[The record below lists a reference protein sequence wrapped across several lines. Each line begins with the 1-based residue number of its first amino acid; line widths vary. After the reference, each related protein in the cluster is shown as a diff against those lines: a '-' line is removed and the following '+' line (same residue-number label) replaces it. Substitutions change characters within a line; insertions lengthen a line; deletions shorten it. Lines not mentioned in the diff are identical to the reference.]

1 MRISVPVNH
10 NIYEEAPIRE
20 SDLGE
25 AFAVKRASDKKHL
38 QQLFSSVYELKLG
51 AEQLKQIRIYNFK
64 RRRFIV
70 PDEDRL
76 ILKLYSKEKLE
87 QEKEYI
93 VQTGLYAGVL
103 FYKGCKINIT
113 TKYGDA
119 FLKRMLNFV
128 NDIYVDNEQIKAK
141 KDNAENQFLFI
152 IAYLFIQA
160 LEKAAVLGLPQQYNK
175 HQERSHKVR
184 GSIDFNDYLKRDIP
198 FQGKLTSTFRE
209 RMYVQEIVDVL
220 YLALRKLERLFGKE
234 IHSRLLGLNQLLK
247 QNHSGQFACYATIQK
262 AKAHQSINNPMYNG
276 FKKVLEY
283 AEIILLD
290 KDLMPD
296 NDKQQLSTTGYL
308 FDIAELY
315 ELYLENLLSRNFSE
329 WSVSGQ
335 EELRIYQQQFYNRSM
350 FPDLVM
356 KHRTSG
362 KVVVF
367 DAKFKKMD
375 MRNADIDRSDLHQIH
390 SYSGYYRNNLVASG
404 LIYPL
409 SKEINTENAYSKSIY
424 GNNINDIAFIIDG
437 IFVKD
442 EHTIK
447 DVINNEQAFII
458 RIKKIIGGSE
468 LNDSMINEEIGDVV
482 E

>member
-10 NIYEEAPIRE
+10 NFYEEAPIRE
-20 SDLGE
+20 SSLGE
-25 AFAVKRASDKKHL
+25 AFAVKKAGDKKHL
-38 QQLFSSVYELKLG
+38 QQLFSSVYDLKLG
-51 AEQLKQIRIYNFK
+51 DEQLKQIRIFNFK
-64 RRRFIV
+64 RRRFFE
-70 PDEDRL
+70 PDTERL

-103 FYKGCKINIT
+103 FYKGCKINII

-128 NDIYVDNEQIKAK
+128 NDIYVDNEQVKAK
-141 KDNAENQFLFI
+141 KDETENQFLFI
-152 IAYLFIQA
+152 IAYLFIQS
-160 LEKAAVLGLPQQYNK
+160 LEKAAVLGLPQQYQK
-175 HQERSHKVR
+175 HRERGHKVR

-247 QNHSGQFACYATIQK
+247 QNYSGQFASYATIQK
-262 AKAHQSINNPMYNG
+262 AKAHQAINNPMYSG

-283 AEIILLD
+283 SEIILLD

-296 NDKQQLSTTGYL
+296 NDKQQLATTGYL

-315 ELYLENLLSRNFSE
+315 ELYLEKLLSRNFPE
-329 WSVSGQ
+329 WFVSGQ
-335 EELRIYQQQFYNRSM
+335 EEIRIYQQQFYNRPV

-356 KHRTSG
+356 KHRTNE

-367 DAKFKKMD
+367 DAKFKKME
-375 MRNADIDRSDLHQIH
+375 MQNADVDRADLHQIH
-390 SYSGYYRNNLVASG
+390 SYSGFYKNNLVVSG

-409 SKEINTENAYSKSIY
+409 SKAIDTEKAHSKSIY
-424 GNNINDIAFIIDG
+424 GNNENEIDFIVDGIYVSESQSMKDLIINEDAFISRIAL
-437 IFVKD
+437 
-442 EHTIK
+442 
-447 DVINNEQAFII
+447 VINKN
-458 RIKKIIGGSE
+458 
-468 LNDSMINEEIGDVV
+468 
-482 E
+482 

>member
-10 NIYEEAPIRE
+10 NFYEEAPIRE
-20 SDLGE
+20 SALGE
-25 AFAVKRASDKKHL
+25 TFAVKKTGIKHL

-51 AEQLKQIRIYNFK
+51 SAQLKQIKIFNFK
-64 RRRFIV
+64 RKRFFE
-70 PDEDRL
+70 PDEERL
-76 ILKLYSKEKLE
+76 ILKLYSKEKPE

-103 FYKGCKINIT
+103 FHKGYKINIT

-128 NDIYVDNEQIKAK
+128 NDIYVDNEQVKAK
-141 KDNAENQFLFI
+141 KDETENQFLFI
-152 IAYLFIQA
+152 IAYLFIQSF
-160 LEKAAVLGLPQQYNK
+160 EKAAVLGLPQQYKK

-184 GSIDFNDYLKRDIP
+184 GSIDFNDFLKRDIP
-198 FQGKLTSTFRE
+198 FQGKLTSNFRE
-209 RMYVQEIVDVL
+209 RMYVQETIDVL
-220 YLALRKLERLFGKE
+220 YLALRKLERIFGKE

-247 QNHSGQFACYATIQK
+247 QHYSGRFVSYQTIQK
-262 AKAHQSINNPMYNG
+262 AKVHQSINNPMYSR

-290 KDLMPD
+290 KDLMPE
-296 NDKQQLSTTGYL
+296 NEKQQLATTGYL

-315 ELYLENLLSRNFSE
+315 ELYLEKLLSRNFPE

-335 EELRIYQQQFYNRSM
+335 EEIPLYQQQFYKRPM

-356 KHRTSG
+356 RHRVSG

-367 DAKFKKMD
+367 DAKFKKMEMQNKD
-375 MRNADIDRSDLHQIH
+375 VDRADLHQIH
-390 SYSGYYRNNLVASG
+390 SYSGYYRNDLIASG

-409 SKEINTENAYSKSIY
+409 SKEINTEKAHSETIY
-424 GNNINDIAFIIDG
+424 GNNENKINFIVDG
-437 IFVKD
+437 IYVSENQSIKELIKHEEAFVSR
-442 EHTIK
+442 IAS
-447 DVINNEQAFII
+447 VIN
-458 RIKKIIGGSE
+458 
-468 LNDSMINEEIGDVV
+468 IN
-482 E
+482 

>member
-10 NIYEEAPIRE
+10 NFYEEAPIRE
-20 SDLGE
+20 SALGK
-25 AFAVKRASDKKHL
+25 AFAVKKAGDKKHL
-38 QQLFSSVYELKLG
+38 QQMFSSVYELKLG
-51 AEQLKQIRIYNFK
+51 AEQLKQIRIFNFK
-64 RRRFIV
+64 RRRFFE
-70 PDEDRL
+70 PDEERI

-128 NDIYVDNEQIKAK
+128 NDIYVDNEQVKAK
-141 KDNAENQFLFI
+141 KDETENQFLFI
-152 IAYLFIQA
+152 IAYLFIQS

-175 HQERSHKVR
+175 HHERSHKVR

-209 RMYVQEIVDVL
+209 RMYVQEILDVL

-247 QNHSGQFACYATIQK
+247 QTYSGQIASYATIQK
-262 AKAHQSINNPMYNG
+262 AKAHQSINNPMYSG

-296 NDKQQLSTTGYL
+296 NDKQQLATTGYL

-315 ELYLENLLSRNFSE
+315 ELYLEKLLKRNFPE

-335 EELRIYQQQFYNRSM
+335 EELRIYQQQFYNRSIY
-350 FPDLVM
+350 PDLVM
-356 KHRTSG
+356 RHRENG
-362 KVVVF
+362 NIVVF
-367 DAKFKKMD
+367 DAKFKKMEMINND
-375 MRNADIDRSDLHQIH
+375 VDRADLHQIH
-390 SYSGYYRNNLVASG
+390 SYSGYYSNKLIASG

-409 SKEINTENAYSKSIY
+409 TGKVNPKKAHSTSIY
-424 GNNINDIAFIIDG
+424 GNNANEISFIIDG
-437 IFVKD
+437 IYVSEKHLMKDIITNEEAFVKR
-442 EHTIK
+442 IASI
-447 DVINNEQAFII
+447 INKN
-458 RIKKIIGGSE
+458 
-468 LNDSMINEEIGDVV
+468 
-482 E
+482 

>member
-10 NIYEEAPIRE
+10 NFYEEAPIRE
-20 SDLGE
+20 SALGE
-25 AFAVKRASDKKHL
+25 AFAVKKAGDKKHL

-51 AEQLKQIRIYNFK
+51 AEQLKQIRIFNFK
-64 RRRFIV
+64 RRRFFV

-113 TKYGDA
+113 TKYGDT
-119 FLKRMLNFV
+119 FLQRMLNFV
-128 NDIYVDNEQIKAK
+128 NDIYVDNEQVKAK
-141 KDNAENQFLFI
+141 KDEAENQFLFI

-175 HQERSHKVR
+175 HQVRSHKVR

-198 FQGKLTSTFRE
+198 FKGKLTSTFRE

-247 QNHSGQFACYATIQK
+247 QNYSGQFASYATIQK
-262 AKAHQSINNPMYNG
+262 AKAHQSINNPMYSG

-296 NDKQQLSTTGYL
+296 NDKQQLATTGYL

-315 ELYLENLLSRNFSE
+315 ELYLEKLLSRNFSE

-335 EELRIYQQQFYNRSM
+335 EEVRIYQQQFYNRPM

-362 KVVVF
+362 NVVVF
-367 DAKFKKMD
+367 DAKFKKMEMLNGD
-375 MRNADIDRSDLHQIH
+375 VDRADLHQIH
-390 SYSGYYRNNLVASG
+390 SYSGHYRNNLIASG

-409 SKEINTENAYSKSIY
+409 SKEINTEKAHSKSIY
-424 GNNINDIAFIIDG
+424 GNDENKINFFVDGVYVNENQTMKELIINEDAFVSRIAS
-437 IFVKD
+437 
-442 EHTIK
+442 
-447 DVINNEQAFII
+447 VINKN
-458 RIKKIIGGSE
+458 
-468 LNDSMINEEIGDVV
+468 L
-482 E
+482 

>member
-10 NIYEEAPIRE
+10 NFYEEAPIRE
-20 SDLGE
+20 SALGE
-25 AFAVKRASDKKHL
+25 TFAVKKTGIKHL

-51 AEQLKQIRIYNFK
+51 SAQLKQIKIFNFK
-64 RRRFIV
+64 RKRFFE
-70 PDEDRL
+70 PDEERL
-76 ILKLYSKEKLE
+76 ILKLYSKEKPE

-103 FYKGCKINIT
+103 FYKGYKINIT

-128 NDIYVDNEQIKAK
+128 NDIYVDNEQVKAK
-141 KDNAENQFLFI
+141 KDETENQFLFI
-152 IAYLFIQA
+152 IAYLFIQS

-184 GSIDFNDYLKRDIP
+184 GSIDFNDFLKRDIP
-198 FQGKLTSTFRE
+198 FQGKLTSNFRE
-209 RMYVQEIVDVL
+209 RMYVQEIIDVL
-220 YLALRKLERLFGKE
+220 YLALRKLERIFGKE

-247 QNHSGQFACYATIQK
+247 QHYSGRFVSYQTIQK
-262 AKAHQSINNPMYNG
+262 AKVHQSINNPMYSR

-290 KDLMPD
+290 KDLMPE
-296 NDKQQLSTTGYL
+296 NEKQQLATTGYL

-315 ELYLENLLSRNFSE
+315 ELYLEKLLSRNFPE

-335 EELRIYQQQFYNRSM
+335 EEIPIYQQQFYKRPM

-356 KHRTSG
+356 KHRQSG

-367 DAKFKKMD
+367 DAKFKKMEMQNKD
-375 MRNADIDRSDLHQIH
+375 VDRADLHQIH
-390 SYSGYYRNNLVASG
+390 SYSGYYRNDLIASG

-409 SKEINTENAYSKSIY
+409 SKEINTEKAHSETIY
-424 GNNINDIAFIIDG
+424 GNDENKINFIVDGIYVFENQSIKELIKHEEAFVSRIASVININ
-437 IFVKD
+437 
-442 EHTIK
+442 
-447 DVINNEQAFII
+447 
-458 RIKKIIGGSE
+458 
-468 LNDSMINEEIGDVV
+468 
-482 E
+482 

>member
-10 NIYEEAPIRE
+10 NFYEEAPIRE
-20 SDLGE
+20 SALGE
-25 AFAVKRASDKKHL
+25 TFAVKKTGIKHL

-51 AEQLKQIRIYNFK
+51 SAQLKQIKIFNFK
-64 RRRFIV
+64 RKRFFE
-70 PDEDRL
+70 PDEERL
-76 ILKLYSKEKLE
+76 ILKLYSKEKPE

-103 FYKGCKINIT
+103 FYKGYKINIT

-128 NDIYVDNEQIKAK
+128 NDIYVDNEQVKAK
-141 KDNAENQFLFI
+141 KDETENQFLFI
-152 IAYLFIQA
+152 IAYLFIQS
-160 LEKAAVLGLPQQYNK
+160 LEKAAVLGLPQQYKK

-184 GSIDFNDYLKRDIP
+184 GSIDFNDFLKRDIP
-198 FQGKLTSTFRE
+198 FQGKLTSNFRE
-209 RMYVQEIVDVL
+209 RMYVQEIIDVL
-220 YLALRKLERLFGKE
+220 YLALRKLERIFGKE

-247 QNHSGQFACYATIQK
+247 QHYSGRFVSYQTIQK
-262 AKAHQSINNPMYNG
+262 AKVHQSINNPMYSR

-290 KDLMPD
+290 KDLMPE
-296 NDKQQLSTTGYL
+296 NEKQQLATTGYL

-315 ELYLENLLSRNFSE
+315 ELYLEKLLSRNFPE

-335 EELRIYQQQFYNRSM
+335 EEIPLYQQQFYKRPM

-356 KHRTSG
+356 KHRLSG

-367 DAKFKKMD
+367 DAKFKKMEMQNKD
-375 MRNADIDRSDLHQIH
+375 VDSADLHQIH
-390 SYSGYYRNNLVASG
+390 SYSGYYRNDLIASG

-409 SKEINTENAYSKSIY
+409 SKEINTEKAHSETIY
-424 GNNINDIAFIIDG
+424 GNNENKINFIVDG
-437 IFVKD
+437 IYVSENQSIKELIKHEEAFVSR
-442 EHTIK
+442 IAS
-447 DVINNEQAFII
+447 VIN
-458 RIKKIIGGSE
+458 
-468 LNDSMINEEIGDVV
+468 IN
-482 E
+482 

>member
-10 NIYEEAPIRE
+10 NFYEEAPIRE
-20 SDLGE
+20 SALGE
-25 AFAVKRASDKKHL
+25 TFAVKKTGIKHL

-51 AEQLKQIRIYNFK
+51 SAQLKQIKIFNFK
-64 RRRFIV
+64 RKRFFE
-70 PDEDRL
+70 PDEERL
-76 ILKLYSKEKLE
+76 ILKLYSKEKPE

-103 FYKGCKINIT
+103 FYKGYKINIT

-128 NDIYVDNEQIKAK
+128 NDIYVDNEQVKAK
-141 KDNAENQFLFI
+141 KDETENQFLFI
-152 IAYLFIQA
+152 IAYLFIQS
-160 LEKAAVLGLPQQYNK
+160 LEKAAVLGLPQQYKK

-184 GSIDFNDYLKRDIP
+184 GSIDFNDFLKRDIP
-198 FQGKLTSTFRE
+198 FQGKLTSNFRE
-209 RMYVQEIVDVL
+209 RMYVQEIIDVL
-220 YLALRKLERLFGKE
+220 YLALRKLERIFGKE

-247 QNHSGQFACYATIQK
+247 QHYSGRFVSYQTIQK
-262 AKAHQSINNPMYNG
+262 AKVHQSINNPMYSR

-290 KDLMPD
+290 KDLMPE
-296 NDKQQLSTTGYL
+296 NERQQLATTGYL

-315 ELYLENLLSRNFSE
+315 ELYLEKLLSKNFPE

-335 EELRIYQQQFYNRSM
+335 EEIPLYQQQFYKRPM

-356 KHRTSG
+356 KHRESG

-367 DAKFKKMD
+367 DAKFKKMEMQNKD
-375 MRNADIDRSDLHQIH
+375 VDRADLHQIH
-390 SYSGYYRNNLVASG
+390 SYSGYYRNDLIASG

-409 SKEINTENAYSKSIY
+409 SKEINTEKAHSETIY
-424 GNNINDIAFIIDG
+424 GNDENKINFIVDGIYVSENQSIKELIKHEEAFVSRIASVININ
-437 IFVKD
+437 
-442 EHTIK
+442 
-447 DVINNEQAFII
+447 
-458 RIKKIIGGSE
+458 
-468 LNDSMINEEIGDVV
+468 
-482 E
+482 

>member
-10 NIYEEAPIRE
+10 NFYEEAPIRE
-20 SDLGE
+20 SELGE
-25 AFAVKRASDKKHL
+25 AFAVKKAGDKKHL

-51 AEQLKQIRIYNFK
+51 AEKLKQIRIFNFEH
-64 RRRFIV
+64 RRFFE
-70 PDEDRL
+70 PDEERL

-128 NDIYVDNEQIKAK
+128 NDIYVDNEQVNAQ
-141 KDNAENQFLFI
+141 KDETEHQFLFI
-152 IAYLFIQA
+152 IAYLFIHS
-160 LEKAAVLGLPQQYNK
+160 LEKAAVLGLPQQYKK
-175 HQERSHKVR
+175 HHERSHKVR

-209 RMYVQEIVDVL
+209 RMFVQEIVDVL
-220 YLALRKLERLFGKE
+220 YLALKKLERIFGKE

-247 QNHSGQFACYATIQK
+247 QNYSGQFASYATIQK
-262 AKAHQSINNPMYNG
+262 AKGHQSINNPMYSG

-296 NDKQQLSTTGYL
+296 NDKQQLATTGYL

-315 ELYLENLLSRNFSE
+315 ELYLEKLLSRNFPE

-335 EELRIYQQQFYNRSM
+335 DELRIYQNQFYNRSM

-356 KHRTSG
+356 KHRTNG

-367 DAKFKKMD
+367 DAKFKKMQ
-375 MRNADIDRSDLHQIH
+375 MLNEDIDRADLHQIH
-390 SYSGYYRNNLVASG
+390 SYSGYYKNNLIASG
-404 LIYPL
+404 LIYPM
-409 SKEINTENAYSKSIY
+409 SKEMNIEKAHSKSIY
-424 GNNINDIAFIIDG
+424 GNDENETSFIVDG
-437 IFVKD
+437 IFVNENQTMKD
-442 EHTIK
+442 L
-447 DVINNEQAFII
+447 INSEEKFIS
-458 RIKKIIGGSE
+458 RISSV
-468 LNDSMINEEIGDVV
+468 LNRPRYDNSK
-482 E
+482 

>member
-10 NIYEEAPIRE
+10 NFYEEAPIRE
-20 SDLGE
+20 SALGE
-25 AFAVKRASDKKHL
+25 AFAVKKAGVKHL
-38 QQLFSSVYELKLG
+38 QQELFSSVYELKLR
-51 AEQLKQIRIYNFK
+51 AEQLKQIRIFNFK
-64 RRRFIV
+64 RSRFFE
-70 PDEDRL
+70 PDEERL

-103 FYKGCKINIT
+103 FHKGCKINIT

-128 NDIYVDNEQIKAK
+128 NDIYVDNEQVKAK
-141 KDNAENQFLFI
+141 KDETENQFLFI
-152 IAYLFIQA
+152 IAYLFIQS
-160 LEKAAVLGLPQQYNK
+160 LEKAAVLGLPQHYQK

-184 GSIDFNDYLKRDIP
+184 GSIDFNEFLKRDIP

-220 YLALRKLERLFGKE
+220 YLALRKLERIFGKE
-234 IHSRLLGLNQLLK
+234 IHSRLLGLSQLLK
-247 QNHSGQFACYATIQK
+247 QQYSGRFASYQTIQK
-262 AKAHQSINNPMYNG
+262 AKAHQTINNPMYSG
-276 FKKVLEY
+276 FKKVLDY

-296 NDKQQLSTTGYL
+296 NEKQQMATTGYL

-315 ELYLENLLSRNFSE
+315 ELYLEKLLSRNFPD
-329 WSVSGQ
+329 WTVSGQ
-335 EELRIYQQQFYNRSM
+335 EELLIYQHQFFKRPM

-356 KHRTSG
+356 KHRPSG

-367 DAKFKKMD
+367 DAKFKKME
-375 MRNADIDRSDLHQIH
+375 MRNEDVDRADLHQIH
-390 SYSGYYRNNLVASG
+390 SYSGYYKNYLKASG

-409 SKEINTENAYSKSIY
+409 SKEINTDISHSKSIY
-424 GNNINDIAFIIDG
+424 GIDDNQVQFIIDG
-437 IFVKD
+437 IYVS
-442 EHTIK
+442 ENHSMQELIK
-447 DVINNEQAFII
+447 
-458 RIKKIIGGSE
+458 
-468 LNDSMINEEIGDVV
+468 NEEAFVGRLSSIINDN
-482 E
+482 